1 MNSDLPDVMTFD
13 ETADYLRLPKSTLY
27 FLVAEGRGP
36 RSAKLGKRRMFRRE
50 DVVQYVADRVAA

>member
-1 MNSDLPDVMTFD
+1 MTFD